1 MDKNILRILIYLGII
16 ILFVGTI
23 AIFPKIFSSHELLFQ
38 VIAVVLSVL
47 FTAVVTNTLLTAQSK
62 AEESKEKSIKNHESR
77 IKAYS
82 RFTKKMWGVL
92 DDEIITED
100 EIFRLRTEL
109 FDNLIFHLDRKQLAV
124 FTRAIGQLYDNLS
137 IAESNGSKTKQE
149 AQRDH
154 YIQFSTTVADC
165 LKDYVNPEEN
175 DSKPRSIIKRIIRI
189 ILPPKEEVENE
200 PVNTKT
206 LWLSF
211 SNIASFFPDEQGS
224 EDILPGI
231 RDNADT
237 QAGVAANIAE
247 TEPLQQDG
255 PEKLQQQS
263 WHFSMWD
270 FDQLDK
276 LDEGFDE
283 LSLTEYGEN
292 WRTDLVKQIKKGDLI
307 FLFKGRKQYAG
318 VFRAL
323 GWRVFEYDEQRNVR
337 EQVSEGI
344 EKKVVVSGETAPIS
358 AVAEKLQFHDFYK
371 SFLDPNSSFCANV
384 VVEPISY
391 IRQGVPNPNTTY
403 RKTISRYYE
412 GYAVNLLKVFAENE
426 EDKTKKEEILKLLA

>member
-1 MDKNILRILIYLGII
+1 MDKNIVRIIVYLGII
-16 ILFVGTI
+16 IIFVGAI
-23 AIFPKIFSSHELLFQ
+23 AIFPEIFSSHELLFQ

-92 DDEIITED
+92 DDEMITED
-100 EIFRLRTEL
+100 EIFGLRAEL

-124 FTRAIGQLYDNLS
+124 FTKAMGQLYGSLS
-137 IAESNGSKTKQE
+137 VAESNGSKTKQE
-149 AQRDH
+149 AQRDL

-165 LKDYVNPEEN
+165 LKNSVNPEEN
-175 DSKPRSIIKRIIRI
+175 DGKPKSFIRRIF
-189 ILPPKEEVENE
+189 PAKKEVVNE
-200 PVNTKT
+200 QVDTKK

-211 SNIASFFPDEQGS
+211 SNIASFFPNKQEK

-231 RDNADT
+231 EDNANTHEDV
-237 QAGVAANIAE
+237 AGNIVE
-247 TEPLQQDG
+247 VESLQQEG
-255 PEKLQQQS
+255 TGKLQLQS

-270 FDQLDK
+270 FDQLDN
-276 LDEGFDE
+276 LDKGINE
-283 LSLTEYGEN
+283 LSLIEYGEN
-292 WRTDLVKQIKKGDLI
+292 WRTDLVKQIKKGDLV
-307 FLFKGRKQYAG
+307 FLFKGSKQYAG

-337 EQVSEGI
+337 ELVSEGI
-344 EKKVVVSGETAPIS
+344 EKAVVPGETAPIS
-358 AVAEKLQFHDFYK
+358 AVADKLQIHDFYK

-391 IRQGVPNPNTTY
+391 LRQGVPNPNTTY

-426 EDKTKKEEILKLLA
+426 TDKTKKEEILKLLA